1 MNLLELMRK
10 EIDSLNLTDKVK
22 IKDYLYKR
30 TGEIFIYDPL
40 WAFAEDQRE
49 ALRNKRIDIKNVC
62 DLYVTCYSW
71 AYLFR
76 DLLHAFCIP
85 AKVVKLNDHAFVE
98 AFIGG
103 EKYYCDLMLN
113 LEDIKRIK
121 FGMKAIYNFRLSNS
135 RELKEGRVF
144 EDNNSND
151 TSTDV
156 ILEQI
161 KEIFIEK
168 KKSLSDEEFV
178 YQVFIF
184 IKNFVNSYF
193 AKPSIGYVAG
203 VKFIYHLLQYFISEE
218 YYPTN
223 THFFDTD
230 KGEYIEVFS
239 VPLKGNIVYFAYRS
253 LENGIF
259 KLEQVSKEI
268 IDSFLRNYSS
278 LRTYNLTLQQKPAED
293 IVKKPTICG
302 AKLNKIYENQA
313 NFDE

>member
-1 MNLLELMRK
+1 M
-10 EIDSLNLTDKVK
+10 
-22 IKDYLYKR
+22 
-30 TGEIFIYDPL
+30 
-40 WAFAEDQRE
+40 
-49 ALRNKRIDIKNVC
+49 
-62 DLYVTCYSW
+62 
-71 AYLFR
+71 LFR
-76 DLLHAFCIP
+76 SFCIP

-239 VPLKGNIVYFAYRS
+239 VPLKGNIVYFA
-253 LENGIF
+253 
-259 KLEQVSKEI
+259 
-268 IDSFLRNYSS
+268 
-278 LRTYNLTLQQKPAED
+278 
-293 IVKKPTICG
+293 
-302 AKLNKIYENQA
+302 
-313 NFDE
+313 